1 MFFRGYIR
9 RGSEVDGGCRG
20 GIATVDSE
28 YGDYAI
34 EIGKDCYCQAAP
46 AVVAGYANEIIE
58 FLETTKSPLG
68 RLLLTNIRL
77 GIEEFDNQLKQN
89 TPHQ

>member
-20 GIATVDSE
+20 GIATATAE

-34 EIGKDCYCQAAP
+34 EIGKDCYCQAEP
-46 AVVAGYANEIIE
+46 AVVAGYAKEIIE

-68 RLLLTNIRL
+68 RLLLNNIRL
-77 GIEEFDNQLKQN
+77 GIEEFENQLKQKAPN
-89 TPHQ
+89 Q